1 MKITVLAENTA
12 CRPEIGCEHGLSLFI
27 ETNGVSILF
36 DTGQS
41 ELFSENADK
50 LGIDLSKV
58 KLAVLSHGHY
68 DHGGGLKRFLE
79 INRIAPIYIS
89 RYAFEPHYNG
99 TEKYIGLDTELKDNK
114 RFIFTGE
121 EYKINDSLT
130 LYSKNSCKIIRPLL
144 SSGLNTLSDGKLIPE
159 DFRHEQYL
167 LIKKN
172 GKRILISGCS
182 HKGIF
187 NIINW
192 FNPDVLIGGFHFMKL
207 PLDDTLAE
215 YAKELASCPTEL
227 FTCHCTGVEQYEF
240 MKPYMKNLN
249 YIKTGMTFEI

>member
-12 CRPEIGCEHGLSLFI
+12 CRSEIGCEHGLSLFI
-27 ETNGVSILF
+27 ETDGVSILF

-41 ELFSENADK
+41 DLFSENADK

-58 KLAVLSHGHY
+58 TLAVLSHGHY

-89 RYAFEPHYNG
+89 RYAFESHYNG

-130 LYSKNSCKIIRPLL
+130 LYSKNSCEKIRPLL
-144 SSGLNTLSDGKLIPE
+144 SSGLKTLSDGKLIPE

-167 LIKKN
+167 LINEN

-192 FNPDVLIGGFHFMKL
+192 FNPD
-207 PLDDTLAE
+207 
-215 YAKELASCPTEL
+215 SCPTEF